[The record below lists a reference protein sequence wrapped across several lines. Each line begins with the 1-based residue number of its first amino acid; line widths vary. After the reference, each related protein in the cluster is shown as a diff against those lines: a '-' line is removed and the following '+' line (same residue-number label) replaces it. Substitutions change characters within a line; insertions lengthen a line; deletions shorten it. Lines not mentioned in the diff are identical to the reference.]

1 MGETGPS
8 ILYYK
13 GATDENCVSRA
24 SSLFEDLDET
34 IRVRGEFF
42 IDNATFVDIHN
53 HMKSSTTWKSVS
65 TWNSGVEYTIR
76 HPVSDIIVSDTNRGQ
91 RTLVFK
97 EHVLQTIHGSTKCKK
112 FNFSIQK
119 VRRENL
125 DYTSRT
131 YHDSSYKWVKI
142 KSEKVFSYESERS
155 SWNFHLAV
163 VWQGQTKTQ
172 AERETRLYSVAVSM
186 GSVDKASADAMYT
199 TASFLEKIM
208 DALFQNSRSRRHVT
222 ITM

>member
-1 MGETGPS
+1 MGEASPC
-8 ILYYK
+8 LYYK
-13 GATDENCVSRA
+13 GANDENCVARA
-24 SSLFEDLDET
+24 SSLFEGLDET
-34 IRVRGEFF
+34 IRVREEFF
-42 IDNATFVDIHN
+42 IDNDTFVNIHN

-65 TWNSGVEYTIR
+65 TWDSGIEYTIQ
-76 HPVSDIIVSDTNRGQ
+76 HPVNDIIVSDTNRGQ
-91 RTLVFK
+91 RTVVFK

-112 FNFSIQK
+112 FDFSIQK

-131 YHDSSYKWVKI
+131 YHDSSYTWVKI
-142 KSEKVFSYESERS
+142 KSEKVFAYESERS

-186 GSVDKASADAMYT
+186 GSVDKASADVMYT
-199 TASFLEKIM
+199 TASFLEKMM
-208 DALFQNSRSRRHVT
+208 DALFQKSRSRRHIT
-222 ITM
+222 IAL